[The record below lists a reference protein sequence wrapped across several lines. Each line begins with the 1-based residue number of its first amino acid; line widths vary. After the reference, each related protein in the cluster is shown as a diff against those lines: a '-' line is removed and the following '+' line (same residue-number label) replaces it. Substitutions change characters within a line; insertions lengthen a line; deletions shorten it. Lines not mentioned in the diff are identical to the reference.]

1 MENYTKQMLYTM
13 QMENWRIQIQLIE
26 LYNTNKRLYKTN
38 GKD

>member
-13 QMENWRIQIQLIE
+13 QMENWRIQMKFVE
-26 LYNTNKRLYKTN
+26 FYNTNNKLYNTN